1 MKLETHVHTR
11 YSHDSIHSLSFLYL
25 MSRLRGVE
33 CIAITDHN
41 TIKGGVEFKKFC
53 EKRGNRISVI
63 IGEEI
68 MTSRGEV
75 IGLFL
80 NSEIPAGLSP
90 DETINEIVRQGG
102 IVYIPHPFD
111 LKRHKTVMCFED
123 IRINRDHIDC
133 IECHNGRNVSTDYS
147 INQNEIAEKLGLQ
160 KVVGSDAHTFIEIGR
175 NYMNVAAT
183 CISTPEEFR
192 VAIATADRHKSN
204 CINLA
209 HQITKFERI
218 IKYIIRGDING
229 LFGIIIKKV
238 RR

>member
-11 YSHDSIHSLSFLYL
+11 YSHDSIQAFSFLYL
-25 MSRLRGVE
+25 ISRLRGVD

-41 TIKGGVEFKKFC
+41 TIKGAVEFKKFC
-53 EKRGNRISVI
+53 KKRGNRISVI

-90 DETINEIVRQGG
+90 NETIEEIVRQGG
-102 IVYIPHPFD
+102 MVYIPHPYD
-111 LKRHKTVMCFED
+111 VKRHKTVMSFQD
-123 IRINRDHIDC
+123 IEININHIDC
-133 IECHNGRNVSTDYS
+133 IECYNGRNVSTAYG
-147 INQNEIAEKLGLQ
+147 IKQNEIAEKLGLQ

-175 NYMNVAAT
+175 NYMDVAAT

-192 VAIATADRHKSN
+192 MAIATAVFHKSN

-209 HQITKFERI
+209 HKITKFARI
-218 IKYIIRGDING
+218 IKYIIRGDINE
-229 LFGIIIKKV
+229 LFRIIIKKV